1 MTEHEQNSLVSTLEQ
16 LQRDLGYCQKRVATL
31 YARYARNA
39 PGAPDA
45 MRDARVVNT
54 QDKHVNIKT
63 NKQKQTCVCVDN
75 TVSVDRTEDTHT
87 QDVLGLDF
95 VLGHLPAG
103 IPDWYAKYWHAM
115 MCSRGWK
122 LKDGRRIGS
131 ANWGYYLGVF
141 YSHATEAELDRAESA
156 AQESAEKPEALSSA
170 ETPRSLLDEYN
181 ELFKGL

>member
-39 PGAPDA
+39 PDAPGA
-45 MRDARVVNT
+45 MRDAHVVNT

-122 LKDGRRIGS
+122 LKDGRRVGS

-156 AQESAEKPEALSSA
+156 AQESAEKTEALSSA

-181 ELFKGL
+181 ELFKGP

>member
-16 LQRDLGYCQKRVATL
+16 LQRDLGYCQKRIATL

-87 QDVLGLDF
+87 HKMFWVWILF
-95 VLGHLPAG
+95 
-103 IPDWYAKYWHAM
+103 
-115 MCSRGWK
+115 
-122 LKDGRRIGS
+122 
-131 ANWGYYLGVF
+131 WGTCL
-141 YSHATEAELDRAESA
+141 RAFR
-156 AQESAEKPEALSSA
+156 
-170 ETPRSLLDEYN
+170 TGTRN
-181 ELFKGL
+181 TGTR

>member
-1 MTEHEQNSLVSTLEQ
+1 MNMKKIESTLQ
-16 LQRDLGYCQKRVATL
+16 MLARDLALHVQRVDEALAYVHAYTR
-31 YARYARNA
+31 A
-39 PGAPDA
+39 GAGAGAGADA
-45 MRDARVVNT
+45 GDVNT

-141 YSHATEAELDRAESA
+141 YSHATEAELERAESA
-156 AQESAEKPEALSSA
+156 AQESAEKTEALSVA